1 MSKKGTKLKKVFF
14 HHLYKKKMLKYA
26 VEDNKPIVIE
36 SREENR
42 LEKEN
47 IIVISYVG
55 SSAGSNRLFND

>member
-1 MSKKGTKLKKVFF
+1 
-14 HHLYKKKMLKYA
+14 MLKYA